1 MVITKVL
8 DLKTKTNITISFD
21 KEGTL
26 KDEFGSDIQSKDYL
40 YNINIAFRLL
50 NGDFNPL
57 RKEIKLSSDE
67 VNGFVERYKDLLTE
81 LTNELY

>member
-1 MVITKVL
+1 MIITKVL

-21 KEGTL
+21 KEETL

-40 YNINIAFRLL
+40 YKTNIAFRLL

-57 RKEIKLSSDE
+57 RKEIKLSSDK
-67 VNGFVERYKDLLTE
+67 VNEFVERYKDLLTE
-81 LTNELY
+81 LTNEL

>member
-1 MVITKVL
+1 MIITKVV

-21 KEGTL
+21 KKETL

-40 YNINIAFRLL
+40 YNTNIAFRLL

-57 RKEIKLSSDE
+57 RKEIKLSSDK
-67 VNGFVERYKDLLTE
+67 VNEFVERYKDLLIE
-81 LTNELY
+81 LTNEL

>member
-1 MVITKVL
+1 MIITKVL

-40 YNINIAFRLL
+40 HKTNIAFRLL

-57 RKEIKLSSDE
+57 RKEIKLSSDK
-67 VNGFVERYKDLLTE
+67 VNEFVERYKDLLTE
-81 LTNELY
+81 LTNEL

>member
-1 MVITKVL
+1 MIITKVL

-40 YNINIAFRLL
+40 YNTNIAFRLL

-57 RKEIKLSSDE
+57 RKEIKLSSDK
-67 VNGFVERYKDLLTE
+67 VNEFVEKYKDLLTE
-81 LTNELY
+81 LTNEL